1 MDSRPPTSNS
11 CIQFV
16 RVDNLSTSAL
26 FHRVNVV
33 CQQSITINVTE
44 VLHYSSHIGNIP
56 TRVRRH
62 FNLGSAIDRRPSNQI
77 FYRLHWSSTL
87 IWMFSARCQVL
98 LCSWVTVGFQKRRDQ
113 PGRRFTLSEKKT
125 GQLWLLILLKTWLW
139 GMAQGQNWKTIDT
152 MRQLINPVWQ
162 VPVMCFHLSSF
173 SWLPIVSRQTAVPWR
188 SHAFFLQGS
197 STCTC

>member
-1 MDSRPPTSNS
+1 MCRSAGNADTWLVDSRPPTSNS

-26 FHRVNVV
+26 FHRVDVV
-33 CQQSITINVTE
+33 WQQSITINVTE

-113 PGRRFTLSEKKT
+113 PGRRFTLSERKKLGNCDYQSYWKLDFEEWLKGKT
-125 GQLWLLILLKTWLW
+125 GKPLIQWD
-139 GMAQGQNWKTIDT
+139 N
-152 MRQLINPVWQ
+152 
-162 VPVMCFHLSSF
+162 
-173 SWLPIVSRQTAVPWR
+173 
-188 SHAFFLQGS
+188 
-197 STCTC
+197 

>member
-1 MDSRPPTSNS
+1 MCRSAGNADTWLVDSRPPTSNS

-26 FHRVNVV
+26 FHRVDVV

-87 IWMFSARCQVL
+87 IWMFSARCQVPGAPL
-98 LCSWVTVGFQKRRDQ
+98 LLSDCWFPKEARPTGKKIYFEWEKNWATV
-113 PGRRFTLSEKKT
+113 
-125 GQLWLLILLKTWLW
+125 II
-139 GMAQGQNWKTIDT
+139 N
-152 MRQLINPVWQ
+152 LINK
-162 VPVMCFHLSSF
+162 
-173 SWLPIVSRQTAVPWR
+173 
-188 SHAFFLQGS
+188 FLHSCARIHVDLKCPQ
-197 STCTC
+197 